1 MLAIL
6 ASIMADEH
14 KHRDDFLRLRSLDTV
29 SSKGHDGIS
38 VSVSLSVLQLTEIET
53 PRR

>member
-29 SSKGHDGIS
+29 SSKGHGIS

>member
-14 KHRDDFLRLRSLDTV
+14 KHHDFLRLRSLEDTT
-29 SSKGHDGIS
+29 SSKGHGIS

>member
-1 MLAIL
+1 MLVIL

-14 KHRDDFLRLRSLDTV
+14 RHHDFLCFRGLDIV
-29 SSKGHDGIS
+29 SSNGHGIS
-38 VSVSLSVLQLTEIET
+38 VSVSLSALQLTEIET